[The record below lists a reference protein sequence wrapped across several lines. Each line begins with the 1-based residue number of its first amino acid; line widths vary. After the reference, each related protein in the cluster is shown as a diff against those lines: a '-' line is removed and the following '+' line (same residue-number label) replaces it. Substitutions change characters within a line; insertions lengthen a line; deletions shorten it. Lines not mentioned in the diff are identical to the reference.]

1 MSEKPTAVRVY
12 LARVRT
18 ALADLPA
25 SEIEEIL
32 EDVRPHLA
40 ELEAELGEGAR
51 VEALIERLGTP
62 ESYAAELRASGG
74 YPPAAEGSTQVLA
87 TRTAPSVVKPRV
99 AFWGLVLCAVALT
112 LIAFGAAVSV
122 DPDVLVAV
130 LFFLPVFLVSL
141 FLLLRGG
148 IEPVLALP
156 EVAWLR
162 QTLAKGRRQEDSGK
176 ALNYLASLKPA
187 WWIVCAFVLVAFG
200 LLLMLRA
207 RDAVLLLPFLLVA
220 GGAAVWVGPRLGRDR
235 RLLWVA
241 VPISAF
247 VIGGILGGF
256 GAAVDLISNRN
267 SYSSSPSYYPSSS
280 DRYGNDQLSYGN
292 HEIENVYAF
301 DAEGK
306 PLTEVYLYDEQ
317 GRPITLT
324 RYGCERSSG
333 SKEKIGE
340 DNRFPRPKIEQGVT
354 DDQGNYNGYNGYRSA
369 CRENA
374 GVPFSAAIPKVT
386 VPPSPSGT
394 PSATTTPAPTT
405 TPATTTPPTAT
416 PTR

>member
-1 MSEKPTAVRVY
+1 MSDKPTAVRVY

-74 YPPAAEGSTQVLA
+74 YPPAAEGATQVLA
-87 TRTAPSVVKPRV
+87 TKTAPSLAKPRI
-99 AFWGLVLCAVALT
+99 AFWGLVLCAVALA
-112 LIAFGAAVSV
+112 LFAFAAAVRV
-122 DPDVLVAV
+122 DPDALLGAG
-130 LFFLPVFLVSL
+130 LFLPVFLISL

-156 EVAWLR
+156 EVVWLR
-162 QTLAKGRRQEDSGK
+162 QTLNKGRRQEDSGK
-176 ALNYLASLKPA
+176 ALSYLASLKPA
-187 WWIVCAFVLVAFG
+187 WWIVCAVVLIAFG
-200 LLLMLRA
+200 LLLMLRS
-207 RDAVLLLPFLLVA
+207 RSAVLLLPFLLVA
-220 GGAAVWVGPRLGRDR
+220 GGAAVWAGPRLRGDR

-256 GAAVDLISNRN
+256 GAAVDLISHRN

-280 DRYGNDQLSYGN
+280 DRYGNDQLSYGS

-306 PLTEVYLYDEQ
+306 PLTEVYLYDEE

-369 CRENA
+369 CREDA

-386 VPPSPSGT
+386 VPP
-394 PSATTTPAPTT
+394 TTPTSPTAPTSSSA
-405 TPATTTPPTAT
+405 PAT
-416 PTR
+416 PTPTK

>member
-40 ELEAELGEGAR
+40 ELEAELGESAR

-74 YPPAAEGSTQVLA
+74 YPPQAEGATQVLA
-87 TRTAPSVVKPRV
+87 TTANPSLAKPRI
-99 AFWGLVLCAVALT
+99 ALWGLVLCAVALA
-112 LIAFGAAVSV
+112 LFAFGSAVTLK
-122 DPDVLVAV
+122 PDVLLGAA
-130 LFFLPVFLVSL
+130 LFLPVFLVSL
-141 FLLLRGG
+141 LLLLRGG

-162 QTLAKGRRQEDSGK
+162 QALAKGRKQEDSGK
-176 ALNYLASLKPA
+176 ALSYLASLKPA
-187 WWIVCAFVLVAFG
+187 WWIVCAVVLVAFG
-200 LLLMLRA
+200 LLLMLRS
-207 RDAVLLLPFLLVA
+207 RSAVLLLPFLLVA
-220 GGAAVWVGPRLGRDR
+220 GGAAVWAGPRLRGDR

-256 GAAVDLISNRN
+256 GAAVDLISTRN
-267 SYSSSPSYYPSSS
+267 SYPTPARTYFPTS
-280 DRYGNDQLSYGN
+280 DQYGNAELSYGS

-301 DAEGK
+301 DADGK
-306 PLTEVYLYDEQ
+306 PLTEVYLYDEE
-317 GRPITLT
+317 GRPLTLT

-333 SKEKIGE
+333 TKEKIGA

-386 VPPSPSGT
+386 VPP
-394 PSATTTPAPTT
+394 TTTAPTSSSA
-405 TPATTTPPTAT
+405 PAT
-416 PTR
+416 PTPTK

>member
-1 MSEKPTAVRVY
+1 MSDKPTAVRVY

-74 YPPAAEGSTQVLA
+74 YPAPAEGTTQVLA
-87 TRTAPSVVKPRV
+87 TAKAPSLAKPRI
-99 AFWGLVLCAVALT
+99 AFWGLVLSAVALA
-112 LIAFGAAVSV
+112 LFAFAAAVRV
-122 DPDVLVAV
+122 DPDGLLGAV
-130 LFFLPVFLVSL
+130 LFLPVFLISFL
-141 FLLLRGG
+141 LLLRGG
-148 IEPVLALP
+148 VEPVLALP

-162 QTLAKGRRQEDSGK
+162 QALAKGREQEDSGK
-176 ALNYLASLKPA
+176 AMSYLASLKPA
-187 WWIVCAFVLVAFG
+187 WWIVCAVVLVAFG
-200 LLLMLRA
+200 LLLMLRS
-207 RDAVLLLPFLLVA
+207 RSAVLLLPFLILA
-220 GGAAVWVGPRLGRDR
+220 GVAAVWAGPRVRGDR
-235 RLLWVA
+235 RLLWLA

-256 GAAVDLISNRN
+256 GAAVDLISHRN
-267 SYSSSPSYYPSSS
+267 SYSSSPSYYQSS
-280 DRYGNDQLSYGN
+280 DRYGNEQLTYGGN
-292 HEIENVYAF
+292 EVENVYAF
-301 DAEGK
+301 DADGK
-306 PLTEVYLYDEQ
+306 PLTEVYLYDEE
-317 GRPITLT
+317 GRPLTLT

-333 SKEKIGE
+333 TKEKIGA
-340 DNRFPRPKIEQGVT
+340 DNRFPRPRIEQGVT

-369 CRENA
+369 CREDA

-386 VPPSPSGT
+386 APPTTSAPSTSAPASTT
-394 PSATTTPAPTT
+394 PPAPTT
-405 TPATTTPPTAT
+405 TP
-416 PTR
+416 TR

>member
-1 MSEKPTAVRVY
+1 MSDKPTAVRVY

-74 YPPAAEGSTQVLA
+74 YPAPAEETTQVLA
-87 TRTAPSVVKPRV
+87 TAKAPSLAKPRI
-99 AFWGLVLCAVALT
+99 AFWGLVLSALA
-112 LIAFGAAVSV
+112 LALFAFAAAVRV
-122 DPDVLVAV
+122 EPDALLGAV
-130 LFFLPVFLVSL
+130 LFLPVFLVSL
-141 FLLLRGG
+141 VLLLRGG
-148 IEPVLALP
+148 VEPVLALP

-162 QTLAKGRRQEDSGK
+162 QALAKGRQQEDSGK
-176 ALNYLASLKPA
+176 AISYLASLKPA
-187 WWIVCAFVLVAFG
+187 WWVVCAVVLVAFG
-200 LLLMLRA
+200 LLLMLRS
-207 RDAVLLLPFLLVA
+207 RSAVLLLPFLLVA
-220 GGAAVWVGPRLGRDR
+220 GGAAVWAGPRLRGDR

-256 GAAVDLISNRN
+256 GAAVDLISHRN
-267 SYSSSPSYYPSSS
+267 SSYSSSPSYYQSS
-280 DRYGNDQLSYGN
+280 DRYGNEQLTYGGN
-292 HEIENVYAF
+292 EVENVYAF
-301 DAEGK
+301 DADGK

-317 GRPITLT
+317 GRPLTLT

-333 SKEKIGE
+333 TKEKIGA
-340 DNRFPRPKIEQGVT
+340 DNRFPRPRIEQGVT

-369 CRENA
+369 CREDA

-386 VPPSPSGT
+386 
-394 PSATTTPAPTT
+394 AP
-405 TPATTTPPTAT
+405 PPTSSTAPASSSAPAT
-416 PTR
+416 PTPTR

>member
-1 MSEKPTAVRVY
+1 MSDKPTAVRVY

-74 YPPAAEGSTQVLA
+74 YPPPAEGATQVLA
-87 TRTAPSVVKPRV
+87 TTKNPSFVKPRI
-99 AFWGLVLCAVALT
+99 AFWGLVLCAVALA
-112 LIAFGAAVSV
+112 LFAFGSAVTV
-122 DPDVLVAV
+122 DPDVLLGAA
-130 LFFLPVFLVSL
+130 LFLPVFLVSL

-156 EVAWLR
+156 EVVWLR
-162 QTLAKGRRQEDSGK
+162 QTLNKGRRQEDSGK
-176 ALNYLASLKPA
+176 ALSYLASLKPA
-187 WWIVCAFVLVAFG
+187 WWIVCAVVLIAFG
-200 LLLMLRA
+200 LLLMLRS
-207 RDAVLLLPFLLVA
+207 RSAVLLLPFLLVA
-220 GGAAVWVGPRLGRDR
+220 GGAAVWAGPRLRGDR

-256 GAAVDLISNRN
+256 GAAVDLISHRN

-280 DRYGNDQLSYGN
+280 DRYGNDQLSYGS

-301 DAEGK
+301 DADGK

-333 SKEKIGE
+333 TKEKIGE

-369 CRENA
+369 CREEA

-386 VPPSPSGT
+386 VPPTSP
-394 PSATTTPAPTT
+394 TTPTAPTSSSA
-405 TPATTTPPTAT
+405 PAT
-416 PTR
+416 PTPTK

>member
-1 MSEKPTAVRVY
+1 MSDKPTAVRVY

-74 YPPAAEGSTQVLA
+74 YPPAAEGATQVLA
-87 TRTAPSVVKPRV
+87 TAQNPSLAKPRI
-99 AFWGLVLCAVALT
+99 AFWGLVLCAVALA
-112 LIAFGAAVSV
+112 LFAFAAAVSV
-122 DPDVLVAV
+122 QPDALLGAG
-130 LFFLPVFLVSL
+130 LFLPVFLISL
-141 FLLLRGG
+141 FLLLKGG

-162 QTLAKGRRQEDSGK
+162 QTLNKGRQQEDSGK
-176 ALNYLASLKPA
+176 ALSYLASLKPA
-187 WWIVCAFVLVAFG
+187 WWIVCAIVLIAFG
-200 LLLMLRA
+200 LLLMLRS
-207 RDAVLLLPFLLVA
+207 RGAVLLLPFLLVA
-220 GGAAVWVGPRLGRDR
+220 GGAAVWAGPRLRRDR

-267 SYSSSPSYYPSSS
+267 SYSSSPSYYATS
-280 DRYGNDQLSYGN
+280 DRYGNDQLTYGS

-369 CRENA
+369 CREDA

-386 VPPSPSGT
+386 VPPTTSAT

-405 TPATTTPPTAT
+405 TPATTPPTTT

>member
-25 SEIEEIL
+25 SEVEEIL

-51 VEALIERLGTP
+51 VEALIERLGSP

-74 YPPAAEGSTQVLA
+74 YPPAAEGATQVMAKPASPGL
-87 TRTAPSVVKPRV
+87 VKPRI
-99 AFWGLVLCAVALT
+99 ALWGLVVCALGLAL
-112 LIAFGAAVSV
+112 LAFGAAVSV
-122 DPDVLVAV
+122 NPDVLVG
-130 LFFLPVFLVSL
+130 LLLFLPVFLISL
-141 FLLLRGG
+141 TLLLRGG
-148 IEPVLALP
+148 VEPVLALP
-156 EVAWLR
+156 ELVWLR
-162 QTLAKGRRQEDSGK
+162 GVLAKGREQEDAGK
-176 ALNYLASLKPA
+176 VLRYLGSLKPA
-187 WWIVCAFVLVAFG
+187 WWILCAITLIAFG
-200 LLLMLRA
+200 VLLMLRE
-207 RDAVLLLPFLLVA
+207 RDAVLLLPFLLV
-220 GGAAVWVGPRLGRDR
+220 GGAAIVWAGPRVRGDR

-247 VIGGILGGF
+247 VIGGALGGF
-256 GAAVDLISNRN
+256 GAAVDLISDRN
-267 SYSSSPSYYPSSS
+267 SYQGSTSYYPTS
-280 DRYGNDQLSYGN
+280 DRYGNDQLNYGN

-306 PLTEVYLYDEQ
+306 PLTEVYLYDEE

-324 RYGCERSSG
+324 RYSCERSSG
-333 SKEKIGE
+333 TKEKIGE
-340 DNRFPRPKIEQGVT
+340 DNRFPRPQIQQGVT
-354 DDQGNYNGYNGYRSA
+354 DNEGNYNGYNGYRSS

-386 VPPSPSGT
+386 TPPPAPS
-394 PSATTTPAPTT
+394 SSTPAPSS
-405 TPATTTPPTAT
+405 TPASPT
-416 PTR
+416 PTK

>member
-1 MSEKPTAVRVY
+1 MSDKPTAVRVY

-74 YPPAAEGSTQVLA
+74 YPPPAEGATQVLA
-87 TRTAPSVVKPRV
+87 TTKNPSLAKPRI
-99 AFWGLVLCAVALT
+99 AFWGLVLCAVALA
-112 LIAFGAAVSV
+112 LFAFAAAVSV
-122 DPDVLVAV
+122 EPTALLGAV
-130 LFFLPVFLVSL
+130 LFLPVFLVSL

-156 EVAWLR
+156 EVVWLR
-162 QTLAKGRRQEDSGK
+162 ETLAKGRRQEDSGK
-176 ALNYLASLKPA
+176 ALSYLASLKPA
-187 WWIVCAFVLVAFG
+187 WWILCAIVLVAFG
-200 LLLMLRA
+200 LLLMLRS
-207 RDAVLLLPFLLVA
+207 RSAVLLLPFLLVA
-220 GGAAVWVGPRLGRDR
+220 GGAAVWAGPRLRGDR

-256 GAAVDLISNRN
+256 GAAVDLISHRN

-280 DRYGNDQLSYGN
+280 DRYGNDQLTYGSN
-292 HEIENVYAF
+292 EIENVYAF
-301 DAEGK
+301 DADGK
-306 PLTEVYLYDEQ
+306 PLTEFYLYDEQ
-317 GRPITLT
+317 GRPLTLT

-333 SKEKIGE
+333 TKEKIGE

-354 DDQGNYNGYNGYRSA
+354 DDQGNYNGYNGYRSS
-369 CRENA
+369 CREDA

-386 VPPSPSGT
+386 APP
-394 PSATTTPAPTT
+394 TTPTSQSAPTSSSA
-405 TPATTTPPTAT
+405 PAT
-416 PTR
+416 PTPTK

>member
-1 MSEKPTAVRVY
+1 MSDKPTAVRVY

-74 YPPAAEGSTQVLA
+74 YPPAAEGATQVLA
-87 TRTAPSVVKPRV
+87 TTKNPSLAKPRI
-99 AFWGLVLCAVALT
+99 AFWGLVLSAVALA
-112 LIAFGAAVSV
+112 LFAFAAAVRV
-122 DPDVLVAV
+122 DPDGLLGAV
-130 LFFLPVFLVSL
+130 LFLPVFLISL
-141 FLLLRGG
+141 FLLLKGG
-148 IEPVLALP
+148 VEPVLALP
-156 EVAWLR
+156 EVTWLR
-162 QTLAKGRRQEDSGK
+162 QTLKKGRQQEDSGK
-176 ALNYLASLKPA
+176 ALSYLASLKPA
-187 WWIVCAFVLVAFG
+187 WWIVCAVVLVAFG
-200 LLLMLRA
+200 LLLMLRS
-207 RDAVLLLPFLLVA
+207 RSAVLLLPFLFVA
-220 GGAAVWVGPRLGRDR
+220 GGAAVWAGPRLRGDR

-280 DRYGNDQLSYGN
+280 DRYGNEQLSYGN
-292 HEIENVYAF
+292 HDIENVYAF

-306 PLTEVYLYDEQ
+306 PLTEVYLYDEE

-333 SKEKIGE
+333 TKEKIGE
-340 DNRFPRPKIEQGVT
+340 DNRFPRPKIDQGVT

-369 CRENA
+369 CREDA

-386 VPPSPSGT
+386 VPPTATTT
-394 PSATTTPAPTT
+394 PSATTTPPS
-405 TPATTTPPTAT
+405 AT

>member
-1 MSEKPTAVRVY
+1 MSDKPTAVRVY

-40 ELEAELGEGAR
+40 ELEAELGESAR

-74 YPPAAEGSTQVLA
+74 YPPLSEGATQVLA
-87 TRTAPSVVKPRV
+87 TSKNPSLAKPRI
-99 AFWGLVLCAVALT
+99 AFWGLVLCAVALA
-112 LIAFGAAVSV
+112 LFAFAAAVQVNASG
-122 DPDVLVAV
+122 LLGAI
-130 LFFLPVFLVSL
+130 LFLPVFLVSL
-141 FLLLRGG
+141 FLLLKGG

-156 EVAWLR
+156 EVGWLR
-162 QTLAKGRRQEDSGK
+162 QTLNKGRQQEDSGK
-176 ALNYLASLKPA
+176 ALSYLASLKPA
-187 WWIVCAFVLVAFG
+187 WWIVCAVVLVAFG
-200 LLLMLRA
+200 LLLMLRS
-207 RDAVLLLPFLLVA
+207 RGAVLLLPFLFVA
-220 GGAAVWVGPRLGRDR
+220 GGAAVWAGPRLGRDR

-256 GAAVDLISNRN
+256 GAAVDLISNRT
-267 SYSSSPSYYPSSS
+267 SYSSSPSYYQSSS
-280 DRYGNDQLSYGN
+280 DRYGNEQLSYGN
-292 HEIENVYAF
+292 REVENVYAF

-306 PLTEVYLYDEQ
+306 PLTEVYLYDEE

-333 SKEKIGE
+333 TKEKIGE

-354 DDQGNYNGYNGYRSA
+354 DDQGNYNGYNGYRSS
-369 CRENA
+369 CREYA

-386 VPPSPSGT
+386 
-394 PSATTTPAPTT
+394 AP
-405 TPATTTPPTAT
+405 PATTTPSVPTTPSAPATTTPSAT
-416 PTR
+416 PTPTR

>member
-1 MSEKPTAVRVY
+1 MSDKPTAVRVY

-25 SEIEEIL
+25 SEVEEIL

-74 YPPAAEGSTQVLA
+74 YPPAAEGATQLLA
-87 TRTAPSVVKPRV
+87 TAKTPGLAKPRI
-99 AFWGLVLCAVALT
+99 AFWGLVLCAVALA
-112 LIAFGAAVSV
+112 LFAFGAAVRV
-122 DPDVLVAV
+122 DPSGLLGAV
-130 LFFLPVFLVSL
+130 LFLPVFLVSL

-148 IEPVLALP
+148 VEPVLALP
-156 EVAWLR
+156 EVVWLR
-162 QTLAKGRRQEDSGK
+162 QALAKGREQEDSGK
-176 ALNYLASLKPA
+176 AMSYLASLKPA
-187 WWIVCAFVLVAFG
+187 WWILCAVVLIAFG
-200 LLLMLRA
+200 LLLMLRS
-207 RDAVLLLPFLLVA
+207 RSAVLLLPFLLLA
-220 GGAAVWVGPRLGRDR
+220 GVAAVWAGPRVRRDR
-235 RLLWVA
+235 RLLWLA

-256 GAAVDLISNRN
+256 GAAVDLISHGR

-280 DRYGNDQLSYGN
+280 DRYGNEQLTYGGN
-292 HEIENVYAF
+292 EVENVYAF
-301 DAEGK
+301 DADGK

-317 GRPITLT
+317 GRPLTLT

-333 SKEKIGE
+333 TKEKIGA

-369 CRENA
+369 CREDA

-386 VPPSPSGT
+386 VPPSS
-394 PSATTTPAPTT
+394 SSAPTSSS
-405 TPATTTPPTAT
+405 TPATPT
-416 PTR
+416 PTK